1 MCKKKKKS
9 SKLPLTLTCCL
20 FFLFCL
26 FFLLYLKLQRSDDD
40 AENALWV
47 CSSAGAAQRH
57 HPSEWN
63 GGKRVRAIPT
73 PLTPF
78 GLLVVDPPL
87 NQPRSRRPPQKISD
101 NIGFSKKKTIHFD
114 ECVYFMEKWSSIG
127 YWLLI
132 SKHPLSPCSHRL
144 HFPLKSPPLWDR
156 SGGSS
161 VSQSGAAW
169 WMLVCSCLTWP
180 LKRRASEE
188 TGDLARRK
196 VTQAA
201 LWCIEV
207 TVSAETRAA
216 RSRLLRLHYR
226 GRYSH
231 GMSGILGWERRWD
244 AARTFDFKLESI
256 YYTGSTNWTA
266 LVLWISFNCSWLRSV
281 HLKFSISIW
290 LSSDGK
296 DFLLPF

>member
-1 MCKKKKKS
+1 
-9 SKLPLTLTCCL
+9 
-20 FFLFCL
+20 
-26 FFLLYLKLQRSDDD
+26 
-40 AENALWV
+40 
-47 CSSAGAAQRH
+47 
-57 HPSEWN
+57 
-63 GGKRVRAIPT
+63 
-73 PLTPF
+73 
-78 GLLVVDPPL
+78 
-87 NQPRSRRPPQKISD
+87 
-101 NIGFSKKKTIHFD
+101 
-114 ECVYFMEKWSSIG
+114 MEKWSSIG

-132 SKHPLSPCSHRL
+132 SKRSPAPCSHRL
-144 HFPLKSPPLWDR
+144 QFPLKSPPLWDR

-244 AARTFDFKLESI
+244 AARTFDFKLESL
-256 YYTGSTNWTA
+256 YHTGSTNWTP
-266 LVLWISFNCSWLRSV
+266 LVLWLSYNCCWLRSV
-281 HLKFSISIW
+281 HLQFSIFNLTVQW
-290 LSSDGK
+290 RQR
-296 DFLLPF
+296 LPIAILTLNSMVTAFRVGAGWIRAA